1 MPGLWPQEQVVILLV
16 PFSGRIFYLTVVC
29 YTFRIN
35 IIQQSERRKEM
46 FKLGAITVGQSPR
59 TDVTDDIMGIFQGK
73 VEILERG
80 ALDGLTVED
89 IDKLAPDAGEYVLV
103 SRMRDGSQ
111 VSFSEQKILPR
122 IQECIE
128 RLEAEGVKMILFFC
142 TGEFDYKFKSRVPLI
157 FPCDL
162 ISRLIPV
169 LCGDRQLI
177 VVTPTQRQVQQS
189 QEKWR
194 KYVNDVVTVAASPY
208 GGWEE
213 IEQACRKIS
222 ALQGPLVVMDCI
234 GYSFAMKREVA
245 EKTGKTVVLSR
256 TMAARVISEL
266 SDI

>member
-1 MPGLWPQEQVVILLV
+1 
-16 PFSGRIFYLTVVC
+16 
-29 YTFRIN
+29 
-35 IIQQSERRKEM
+35 M

-73 VEILERG
+73 VEIMERG

-128 RLEAEGVKMILFFC
+128 QLEAEGVKMILFFC

-177 VVTPTQRQVQQS
+177 VMTPTQRQVQQS
-189 QEKWR
+189 QEKW
-194 KYVNDVVTVAASPY
+194 
-208 GGWEE
+208 E
-213 IEQACRKIS
+213 
-222 ALQGPLVVMDCI
+222 
-234 GYSFAMKREVA
+234 
-245 EKTGKTVVLSR
+245 
-256 TMAARVISEL
+256 
-266 SDI
+266 

>member
-1 MPGLWPQEQVVILLV
+1 
-16 PFSGRIFYLTVVC
+16 
-29 YTFRIN
+29 
-35 IIQQSERRKEM
+35 M

-122 IQECIE
+122 IQKCIE
-128 RLEAEGVKMILFFC
+128 QLEAEGVKMILFFC

-177 VVTPTQRQVQQS
+177 VVTPTQRQVQQ
-189 QEKWR
+189 
-194 KYVNDVVTVAASPY
+194 Y

>member
-1 MPGLWPQEQVVILLV
+1 M
-16 PFSGRIFYLTVVC
+16 
-29 YTFRIN
+29 
-35 IIQQSERRKEM
+35 
-46 FKLGAITVGQSPR
+46 
-59 TDVTDDIMGIFQGK
+59 
-73 VEILERG
+73 
-80 ALDGLTVED
+80 
-89 IDKLAPDAGEYVLV
+89 
-103 SRMRDGSQ
+103 
-111 VSFSEQKILPR
+111 
-122 IQECIE
+122 
-128 RLEAEGVKMILFFC
+128 
-142 TGEFDYKFKSRVPLI
+142 
-157 FPCDL
+157 
-162 ISRLIPV
+162 
-169 LCGDRQLI
+169 
-177 VVTPTQRQVQQS
+177 VTPTQRQVQQS